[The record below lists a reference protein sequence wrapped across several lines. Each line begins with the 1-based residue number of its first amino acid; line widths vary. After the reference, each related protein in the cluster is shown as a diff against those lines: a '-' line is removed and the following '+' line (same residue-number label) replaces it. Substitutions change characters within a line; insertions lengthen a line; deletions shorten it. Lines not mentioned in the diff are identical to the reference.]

1 MNKYS
6 RFVLHLLIGI
16 TFLSVPAVLS
26 AATNPTLS
34 FDPLWGT
41 GGNLNDTGLGT
52 TDPVVIVAQ
61 VVNVFLR
68 LLGLLSVLF
77 MLYGGWIWIWARGND
92 EEITRAKDIIRGSI
106 IGLIVILSS
115 YGIMQWVFYYLT
127 EITNAA

>member
-1 MNKYS
+1 MSKYPRPILS
-6 RFVLHLLIGI
+6 SIIGLAFLFIPSFVM
-16 TFLSVPAVLS
+16 
-26 AATNPTLS
+26 AATPSLS
-34 FDPLWGT
+34 FDPFWGLS
-41 GGNLNDTGLGT
+41 GNLNDTGLGT
-52 TDPVVIVAQ
+52 TDPVVVVAQ

-115 YGIMQWVFYYLT
+115 YGVMQWVFYYLT
-127 EITNAA
+127 QITNAA

>member
-1 MNKYS
+1 MNKHP
-6 RFVLHLLIGI
+6 RFILPIFIGLTLFLIPS
-16 TFLSVPAVLS
+16 LVM
-26 AATNPTLS
+26 AANPSLS
-34 FDPLWGT
+34 FDPFWG
-41 GGNLNDTGLGT
+41 GYGNLNDTGLGT
-52 TDPVVIVAQ
+52 TDPVVVVAQ

-115 YGIMQWVFYYLT
+115 YGVMQWVFYYLT
-127 EITNAA
+127 QITNAA

>member
-6 RFVLHLLIGI
+6 RLTLLATTGFAL
-16 TFLSVPAVLS
+16 FLLPSLVM
-26 AATNPTLS
+26 AANPSLS
-34 FDPLWGT
+34 FDPLWG
-41 GGNLNDTGLGT
+41 GYGNLNDTGLGT

-61 VVNVFLR
+61 IVNVFLR